1 MTTLKERLTRKIEI
15 DAEKWADEKNK
26 WSDDPSYACDY
37 IAGALS
43 LIPLIEELAIGLD
56 KVKPS
61 LNIAFEDTNDLYYK
75 NVEADVDESLQSIER
90 FIGDDFYPEPGADVQ
105 PNLND
110 NPESIEESW

>member
-1 MTTLKERLTRKIEI
+1 MTTLKELLTRKIEI
-15 DAEKWADEKNK
+15 DAEKWADEKNE
-26 WSDDPSYACDY
+26 WSEDPSYACDY